1 MNETD
6 SSTKFRL
13 KLSPKAPAIPCTIS
27 PAVYGPAYLTIYY
40 HGRQDYIQLCGPA
53 SDLAAE
59 LRRLADIIEPSSVK
73 ERHKRQVLQDLAA
86 LPAALEKPETAW
98 PWLVRRFPWLFDGVE
113 LSREPYASYLKSHQA
128 GPDLAGLEALRG
140 KVLSQADVAELLFGD
155 RTKTGGSYRRRIL
168 AALDWLATTTPPA
181 ALDPDQEELR
191 AA

>member
-1 MNETD
+1 MTTEN

-59 LRRLADIIEPSSVK
+59 LRRLAEIIEPSSVAA
-73 ERHKRQVLQDLAA
+73 RHEKQVKRELAE
-86 LPAALEKPETAW
+86 LPAVLATPATAW
-98 PWLVRRFPWLFDGVE
+98 PWLVQRFPWLFDGVE
-113 LSREPYASYLKSHQA
+113 LSREPYASYLKSPPIR
-128 GPDLAGLEALRG
+128 GDLSQLESLRG
-140 KVLSQADVAELLFGD
+140 RPVSQADVAEALFGD
-155 RTKTGGSYRRRIL
+155 RNKTGGSYRRRIL
-168 AALDWLATTTPPA
+168 AALEWLATTTPTEATEP
-181 ALDPDQEELR
+181 DPDKQM